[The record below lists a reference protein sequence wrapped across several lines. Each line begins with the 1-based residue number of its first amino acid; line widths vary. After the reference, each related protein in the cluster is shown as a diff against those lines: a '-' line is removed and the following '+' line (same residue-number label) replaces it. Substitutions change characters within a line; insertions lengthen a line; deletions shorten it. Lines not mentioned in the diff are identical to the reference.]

1 MTIAAPRRSGTRR
14 SRFLAALSA
23 VVLLAAIPFA
33 GTLAAAAGVPTGY
46 LGASDDAATFD
57 NNSGDRTLDLMTD
70 GVAYSDTISGPQF
83 IPNMAWCWS
92 IDSGSLPGG
101 ISMSTPSNQCAPY
114 ATFSGTPEP
123 GDFEFTVR
131 LADSANE
138 TVYYLAFS
146 GAIESAKSPTV
157 TTLTAPTV
165 APYDSIPLSA
175 TVDGNPVVGSPPSG
189 TVEFYADGTTLLGSG
204 VITDGVA
211 TATGDLSLS
220 AIGQAVV
227 VTAKYLG
234 DDAYKTSTSTG
245 SSTLIY
251 APTVSGMVLWNGEL
265 VEDAVVELFEASD
278 VDREVAIDTAMT
290 LANGAFTLSPGAITT
305 SGAATAEYFLQVTY
319 PDSTVLYYA
328 TGEWNVTDLDDAT
341 QVGPSNWDEAVT
353 IERRTAPV
361 WDDSTLATPRV
372 GGAYSDAVSATSQN
386 AVTYSVDA
394 GDLPAGLSLDAATG
408 AITGEPDACSDGQ
421 TPFPFRGMSLPSCDY
436 DFTIKADNGYGSVS
450 KQFTGTLL
458 PAGVG
463 PTWEDDELVDFQ
475 VGVAVDDSVLAE
487 GDPTIVYSVSG
498 GTLPAGL
505 TLDSS
510 TGALTGTPTTAGPY
524 EFTITAENDFG
535 SITADFEGDVAA
547 APVLNLVLDF
557 AAGTSIEDAA
567 STISADGLQ
576 VGSTYTL
583 TMFSTPRVLY
593 TGTIGGSGGFTWV
606 VSLPADTPAGS
617 HRLLLTGIAA
627 DGTPMSA
634 EAWFSLR
641 ADGTIGAIS
650 YSGPISGLAVT
661 GVEVMP
667 TVFGA
672 IMLLLLGIGAV
683 TVARRRNA

>member
-1 MTIAAPRRSGTRR
+1 METAPTLAPRMRL
-14 SRFLAALSA
+14 SRFLAAITA
-23 VVLLAAIPFA
+23 VALLAATPLA
-33 GTLAAAAGVPTGY
+33 GAMTASALPAGY
-46 LGASDDAATFD
+46 LGTGDNASNFD
-57 NNSGDRTLDLMTD
+57 SYSGDRTLSLMTD
-70 GVAYSDTISGPQF
+70 GAPYSDTLTGPQF
-83 IPNMAWCWS
+83 SGSTSWCWS
-92 IDSGSLPGG
+92 LESGALPDG
-101 ISMSTPSNQCAPY
+101 ISMTTAGGGCAPS
-114 ATFSGTPEP
+114 ATFAGTPAA
-123 GDFEFTVR
+123 GDFSFELR
-131 LADSANE
+131 IADTANE

-146 GAIESAKSPTV
+146 GTIESSKSPTV
-157 TTLTAPTV
+157 TTLTAPAV
-165 APYDSIPLSA
+165 APYGSIPLSA
-175 TVDGNPVVGSPPSG
+175 TVEGNPVVGSPPSG

-204 VITDGVA
+204 VIVGGVA
-211 TATGDLSLS
+211 TASGQLTPS
-220 AIGQAVV
+220 AIGQTVVITAV
-227 VTAKYLG
+227 YLG
-234 DDAYKTSTSTG
+234 DEGYKTSTSTG
-245 SSTLIY
+245 SSTLAY
-251 APTVSGMVLWNGEL
+251 APTVSGTVLWNGEL
-265 VEDAVVELFEASD
+265 VEDAVIELFAAAD
-278 VDREVAIDTAMT
+278 VERELAIDTMMT
-290 LANGAFTLSPGAITT
+290 LADGKFTLSPGTITT

-319 PDSTVLYYA
+319 LDSTVLSYK
-328 TGEWNVTDLDDAT
+328 TGAWNVADLEDAT
-341 QVGPSNWDEAVT
+341 LIGPSSWDGAVT

-386 AVTYSVDA
+386 TVTYSIDA
-394 GDLPAGLSLDAATG
+394 GDLPAGLSLDTASG
-408 AITGEPDACSDGQ
+408 AITGEPEACRDAQ
-421 TPFPFRGMSLPSCDY
+421 TPFPFRGMTLPSCDY
-436 DFTIKADNGYGSVS
+436 DFTVKADNGYGSVS

-463 PTWEDDELVDFQ
+463 PTWEDDDLVGFQ
-475 VGVAVDDSVLAE
+475 VGVAVEDSVVAE
-487 GDPTIVYSVSG
+487 GDPTIVYSVTG

-641 ADGTIGAIS
+641 ANGTIGAIS
-650 YSGPISGLAVT
+650 YTGPIDGLAVT
-661 GVEVMP
+661 GAEVMP
-667 TVFGA
+667 TMFGA
-672 IMLLLLGIGAV
+672 AMLLLLGIGAV
-683 TVARRRNA
+683 TVARRRSA